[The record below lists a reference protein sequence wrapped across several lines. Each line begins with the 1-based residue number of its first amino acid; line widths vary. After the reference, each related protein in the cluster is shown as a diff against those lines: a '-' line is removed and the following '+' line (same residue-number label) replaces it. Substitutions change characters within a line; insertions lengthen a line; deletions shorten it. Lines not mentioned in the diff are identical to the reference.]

1 MRPTTGYR
9 RGDVVLVHF
18 IFSEETG
25 VKKRPALV
33 VSTDAYQ
40 KGRQEAIV
48 AAITSNLGRRLIGD
62 TPVSD
67 WKGAGL
73 LYPSQVSMVI
83 RTVKQPMIA
92 RQLGRLEKTDLDS
105 VEKNLRI
112 VLGL

>member
-9 RGDVVLVHF
+9 RGDIVLVNF
-18 IFSEETG
+18 LFSEEAG

-33 VSTDAYQ
+33 VSSDAYQ

-48 AAITSNLGRRLIGD
+48 AAITSNLGRHLIGD
-62 TPVSD
+62 TLVSD

-73 LYPSQVSMVI
+73 LYPSQVSMVV

-92 RQLGRLEKTDLDS
+92 RQLGRLERENLDS